1 MLAIV
6 TPWMASIGLTDDS
19 ISRAVLHNLF
29 YLTIRFGDEYVA
41 EIEQLWTQLV
51 TRRYGPSVG
60 AHTALTRHARPF
72 LNA

>member
-51 TRRYGPSVG
+51 TRRYCPTRPHTHTVPPRQRG
-60 AHTALTRHARPF
+60 AF
-72 LNA
+72 

>member
-1 MLAIV
+1 M
-6 TPWMASIGLTDDS
+6 
-19 ISRAVLHNLF
+19 LHNLF